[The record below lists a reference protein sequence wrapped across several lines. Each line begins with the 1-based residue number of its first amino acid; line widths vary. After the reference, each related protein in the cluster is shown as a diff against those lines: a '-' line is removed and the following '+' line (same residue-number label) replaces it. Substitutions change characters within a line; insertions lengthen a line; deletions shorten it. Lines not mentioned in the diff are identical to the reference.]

1 MLKAR
6 VHFPMRAISDN
17 GSSLAERNNQLIV
30 NWSKALVP
38 FTTFYYSS
46 TGLVSKRMVVLPTK
60 YSRALESSLIGLIA
74 IKYSEF
80 SQRVAC
86 MQTCIRQ

>member
-38 FTTFYYSS
+38 FTIHQP
-46 TGLVSKRMVVLPTK
+46 G
-60 YSRALESSLIGLIA
+60 SLA
-74 IKYSEF
+74 NEW
-80 SQRVAC
+80 
-86 MQTCIRQ
+86 